1 MRNIRFDWRWV
12 ALIVFVAILAGA
24 QSIPWPILA
33 LALAAG
39 GGYVLY
45 MGWQIWNGG
54 SGGGFSRQPR
64 VTYWRGQRIEL
75 TPERRR
81 SMPSLRSI
89 TPALVYLII
98 GGALLLG
105 AIALVWQHI

>member
-12 ALIVFVAILAGA
+12 ALIAFVAILASA

-39 GGYVLY
+39 GGYLLY
-45 MGWQIWNGG
+45 MGWQIW
-54 SGGGFSRQPR
+54 SGGRSFGSKAR

-75 TPERRR
+75 SPERQHR
-81 SMPSLRSI
+81 MPSLRDI
-89 TPALVYLII
+89 TPALVYLIL
-98 GGALLLG
+98 GGALVLG
-105 AIALVWQHI
+105 AVAVVWQQL